1 MSITHLL
8 EDFGDIRR
16 GSPLSITDVSLEEE
30 RLEAFEKGYQAGWD
44 DCAKSQMEESRRIT
58 ADFSQNLQDLSF
70 TYEEAYAA
78 VMQALHPLL
87 DQMISAV
94 LPRLAR
100 DSLVPRLV
108 ETVHDVARTH
118 GRQKI
123 GIAAAEADM
132 AVLEH
137 LTGSMPDTEI
147 ELTTD
152 DTLASGQLY
161 LRFEGGEQAIDLQE
175 VLQGIEDAVSGFFEN
190 SRKATA

>member
-8 EDFGDIRR
+8 EDFGVTRR
-16 GSPLSITDVSLEEE
+16 GASMSITDVSLEEA

-44 DCAKSQMEESRRIT
+44 DSVKSQVEDSRRIT
-58 ADFSQNLQDLSF
+58 ADLSQNLQDLNF

-78 VMQALHPLL
+78 VMQAVHPLL
-87 DQMISAV
+87 EQMITSV

-108 ETVHDVARTH
+108 ETVQHIAREH

-123 GIAAAEADM
+123 GIAAAEDDM
-132 AVLEH
+132 PALAYLTDAV
-137 LTGSMPDTEI
+137 PDVDI
-147 ELTTD
+147 DLSVD

-161 LRFEGGEQAIDLQE
+161 LRFDGREQAIDMQE
-175 VLQGIEDAVSGFFEN
+175 VLQGIEHAVSGFFEN

>member
-16 GSPLSITDVSLEEE
+16 GTPLSITDVLLEEE
-30 RLEAFEKGYQAGWD
+30 RLESFEKGYQAGWD

-58 ADFSQNLQDLSF
+58 ADLSQNLQDLSF

-78 VMQALHPLL
+78 VLQALHPLL
-87 DQMISAV
+87 EQMISAV

-108 ETVHDVARTH
+108 ETVHDIARMH
-118 GRQKI
+118 GHQSI
-123 GIAAAEADM
+123 GIAAAQADM
-132 AVLEH
+132 PVLEH
-137 LTGSMPDTEI
+137 LTDAVREMEI
-147 ELTTD
+147 ELTAD
-152 DTLASGQLY
+152 DTLATGQLY
-161 LRFEGGEQAIDLQE
+161 LRFDGGEQAIDLQE
-175 VLQGIEDAVSGFFEN
+175 VLRGIDHAVSGFFEN